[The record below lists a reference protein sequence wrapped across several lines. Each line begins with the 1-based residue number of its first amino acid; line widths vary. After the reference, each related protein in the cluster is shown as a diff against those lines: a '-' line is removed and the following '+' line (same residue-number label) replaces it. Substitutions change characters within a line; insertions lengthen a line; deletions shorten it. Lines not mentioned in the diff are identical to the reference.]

1 MSDNHPPYGGYP
13 DPNAGAWGNQPDPN
27 APYGAQPASGAP
39 YGSPPASGAP
49 YGSPPASGAPYG
61 AQPASGAPYGAQPA
75 SGAPY
80 GSQPASGAPYG
91 APQPAVSY
99 PGQAGFPPPAAPYAP
114 GTPQGGGGKSKGL
127 IVGLAAGAVTL
138 TLLCC
143 GGGLAYVAFNG
154 DEEDPKP
161 VASGSATPGPDGSP
175 SATPS
180 ADGPESP
187 GPDGPTNNDA
197 ITARYASEMSAVCDG
212 GPILN
217 AAPYTAPAG
226 SKAYVFSNSPDRP
239 TFWSQKTISSAKPY
253 YAKSADFATVSVI
266 GCLKMVEGSEG
277 TPKKCQYKNSE
288 DKVVTVDYISS
299 RYTLTFHAAKTAE
312 KVGDGGTVNAPAARC
327 PSFISYNKVTMKSY
341 ATPDSGTIEAALD
354 RFLK

>member
-39 YGSPPASGAP
+39 YGS
-49 YGSPPASGAPYG
+49 
-61 AQPASGAPYGAQPA
+61 QPASGAPYGAQP
-75 SGAPY
+75 G
-80 GSQPASGAPYG
+80 SGAPYG
-91 APQPAVSY
+91 AQPGSGAPYGAQPAAPFPGQPGY
-99 PGQAGFPPPAAPYAP
+99 PGPAPYAP
-114 GTPQGGGGKSKGL
+114 TPPPSGGKSKGL

-154 DEEDPKP
+154 DDDDPKP
-161 VASGSATPGPDGSP
+161 VASGSATPGPDNSP

-180 ADGPESP
+180 TDGPETP
-187 GPDGPTNNDA
+187 GPDGPSNNDSL
-197 ITARYASEMSAVCDG
+197 TARYASEMSAVCDG
-212 GPILN
+212 GSILN

-239 TFWSQKTISSAKPY
+239 SFWSQKTISSAKPY

-288 DKVVTVDYISS
+288 GKVVTVDYISS

-312 KVGDGGTVNAPAARC
+312 KVGDGGTVTAPAARC

-341 ATPDSGTIEAALD
+341 ASPDSGTIEAALD
-354 RFLK
+354 RFLR

>member
-39 YGSPPASGAP
+39 YGSQ
-49 YGSPPASGAPYG
+49 PASGAPYG
-61 AQPASGAPYGAQPA
+61 AQPASGAPYGAQP
-75 SGAPY
+75 G
-80 GSQPASGAPYG
+80 SGAPYG
-91 APQPAVSY
+91 AQPAAPFPGQPGY
-99 PGQAGFPPPAAPYAP
+99 PGPAPYAP
-114 GTPQGGGGKSKGL
+114 TPPPPSGGKSKGL

-161 VASGSATPGPDGSP
+161 VASGSATPGPDTSP

-180 ADGPESP
+180 ADGPEST
-187 GPDGPTNNDA
+187 GPDGPSNNNS

-212 GPILN
+212 GAILN

-239 TFWSQKTISSAKPY
+239 SFWSQKTVSSAKPY

-299 RYTLTFHAAKTAE
+299 RYTLTFHAAKTGE
-312 KVGDGGTVNAPAARC
+312 KVGDGGTVTAPAARC

-341 ATPDSGTIEAALD
+341 ASPDSGTIEAALD

>member
-39 YGSPPASGAP
+39 YGS
-49 YGSPPASGAPYG
+49 
-61 AQPASGAPYGAQPA
+61 QPASGAPYGAQPA

-80 GSQPASGAPYG
+80 GTQPGSGAPYG
-91 APQPAVSY
+91 AQPAAPFPGQPGY
-99 PGQAGFPPPAAPYAP
+99 PGPAPYAP
-114 GTPQGGGGKSKGL
+114 TPPPPSGGKSKGL

-161 VASGSATPGPDGSP
+161 VASGSATPGPDTSP

-180 ADGPESP
+180 ADGPEST
-187 GPDGPTNNDA
+187 GPDGPSNNNS

-212 GPILN
+212 GAILN

-299 RYTLTFHAAKTAE
+299 RYTLTFHAAKTGE
-312 KVGDGGTVNAPAARC
+312 KVGDGGTVTAPAARC

-341 ATPDSGTIEAALD
+341 ASPDSGTIEAALD
-354 RFLK
+354 RFLR

>member
-39 YGSPPASGAP
+39 YGS
-49 YGSPPASGAPYG
+49 
-61 AQPASGAPYGAQPA
+61 QPASGAPYGAQP
-75 SGAPY
+75 G
-80 GSQPASGAPYG
+80 SGAPYG
-91 APQPAVSY
+91 AQPGSGAPYGAQPGSGAPYGAQPAAPFPGQPGY
-99 PGQAGFPPPAAPYAP
+99 PGQPAPYAP
-114 GTPQGGGGKSKGL
+114 TPPPSGGKSKGL

-161 VASGSATPGPDGSP
+161 VASGSATPGPDNSP

-180 ADGPESP
+180 ADGPEST
-187 GPDGPTNNDA
+187 GPDGSNNNSL
-197 ITARYASEMSAVCDG
+197 TARYASEMSAVCDG
-212 GPILN
+212 GAILN

-239 TFWSQKTISSAKPY
+239 SFWSQKTISSAKPY

-299 RYTLTFHAAKTAE
+299 RYTLTFHAAKTGE
-312 KVGDGGTVNAPAARC
+312 KVGDGGTVTAPAARC

-341 ATPDSGTIEAALD
+341 ASPDSGTIEAALD

>member
-39 YGSPPASGAP
+39 YGSQ
-49 YGSPPASGAPYG
+49 PASGAPYG

-75 SGAPY
+75 APFP
-80 GSQPASGAPYG
+80 GQPG
-91 APQPAVSY
+91 Y
-99 PGQAGFPPPAAPYAP
+99 PGPAPYAP
-114 GTPQGGGGKSKGL
+114 TPPPPSGGKSKGL

-161 VASGSATPGPDGSP
+161 VASGSATPGPDTSP

-180 ADGPESP
+180 ADGPEST
-187 GPDGPTNNDA
+187 GPDGPSNNNS

-212 GPILN
+212 GAILN

-239 TFWSQKTISSAKPY
+239 SFWSQKTVSSAKPY

-299 RYTLTFHAAKTAE
+299 RYTLTFHAAKTGE
-312 KVGDGGTVNAPAARC
+312 KVGDGGTVTAPAARC

-341 ATPDSGTIEAALD
+341 ASPDSGTIEAALD

>member
-39 YGSPPASGAP
+39 YGS
-49 YGSPPASGAPYG
+49 
-61 AQPASGAPYGAQPA
+61 QPASGAPYGAQP
-75 SGAPY
+75 G
-80 GSQPASGAPYG
+80 SGAPYG
-91 APQPAVSY
+91 AQPAAPFPGQPGY
-99 PGQAGFPPPAAPYAP
+99 PGQPAPYAP
-114 GTPQGGGGKSKGL
+114 TPPPSGGKSKGL

-161 VASGSATPGPDGSP
+161 VASGSATPGPDNSP

-180 ADGPESP
+180 AGGPEST
-187 GPDGPTNNDA
+187 GPDGPTNNDS

-212 GPILN
+212 GAILN

-239 TFWSQKTISSAKPY
+239 SFWSQKTISSAKPY

-299 RYTLTFHAAKTAE
+299 RYTLTFHAAKTGE
-312 KVGDGGTVNAPAARC
+312 KVGDGGTVTAPAARC

-341 ATPDSGTIEAALD
+341 ASPDSGTIEAALD

>member
-39 YGSPPASGAP
+39 YGSQ
-49 YGSPPASGAPYG
+49 PASGAPYG
-61 AQPASGAPYGAQPA
+61 AQPASGAPYGAQP
-75 SGAPY
+75 G
-80 GSQPASGAPYG
+80 SGAPYG
-91 APQPAVSY
+91 AQPAAPFPGQPGY
-99 PGQAGFPPPAAPYAP
+99 PGPAPYAP
-114 GTPQGGGGKSKGL
+114 TPPPPSGGKSKGL

-161 VASGSATPGPDGSP
+161 VASGSATPGPDTSP

-180 ADGPESP
+180 ADGPEST
-187 GPDGPTNNDA
+187 GPDGPSNNNS

-212 GPILN
+212 GAILN

-239 TFWSQKTISSAKPY
+239 SFWSQKTVSSAKPY

-299 RYTLTFHAAKTAE
+299 RYTLTFHAAKTGE
-312 KVGDGGTVNAPAARC
+312 KVGDGGTVTAPAARC

-341 ATPDSGTIEAALD
+341 ASPDSGTIEAA
-354 RFLK
+354 

>member
-27 APYGAQPASGAP
+27 APYGAQPGSGAP
-39 YGSPPASGAP
+39 YGSQ
-49 YGSPPASGAPYG
+49 PASGAPYG

-80 GSQPASGAPYG
+80 GAQPASGAPYG
-91 APQPAVSY
+91 AQPAAPFSGQPGY
-99 PGQAGFPPPAAPYAP
+99 PGPAPYAP
-114 GTPQGGGGKSKGL
+114 TPPPSGGKSKGL

-154 DEEDPKP
+154 DEEDPTP

-180 ADGPESP
+180 AGGPESS
-187 GPDGPTNNDA
+187 GPDGPSNNDSL
-197 ITARYASEMSAVCDG
+197 TARYASEMSAVCDG
-212 GPILN
+212 GAILN

-239 TFWSQKTISSAKPY
+239 SFWSQKTISSAKPY

-299 RYTLTFHAAKTAE
+299 RYTLTFHAAKTGE
-312 KVGDGGTVNAPAARC
+312 KVGDGGTVTAPAARC

-341 ATPDSGTIEAALD
+341 ASPDSGTIEAALD

>member
-49 YGSPPASGAPYG
+49 YGAQPASGAPYG

-80 GSQPASGAPYG
+80 GAQ
-91 APQPAVSY
+91 
-99 PGQAGFPPPAAPYAP
+99 PAAPYPGQPGYAGQPYAP
-114 GTPQGGGGKSKGL
+114 TPPPSGGKSKGL

-143 GGGLAYVAFNG
+143 GGGLAYVAFNE

-161 VASGSATPGPDGSP
+161 AASGSATPGPDSSS

-180 ADGPESP
+180 AGGPESS
-187 GPDGPTNNDA
+187 GPDGPTNNNS
-197 ITARYASEMSAVCDG
+197 ITARYSSEMSAVCDG
-212 GPILN
+212 GAILN

-239 TFWSQKTISSAKPY
+239 SFWSQKTVSSAKPY

-288 DKVVTVDYISS
+288 EKVVTIDYISS
-299 RYTLTFHAAKTAE
+299 RYTLTFHAAKTGE
-312 KVGDGGTVNAPAARC
+312 KVGDGGTVAAPAARC
-327 PSFISYNKVTMKSY
+327 PSFISYNKATMKSY
-341 ATPDSGTIEAALD
+341 ASPDSGTIEAALD
-354 RFLK
+354 RFLR

>member
-39 YGSPPASGAP
+39 YGSQ
-49 YGSPPASGAPYG
+49 PASGAPYG
-61 AQPASGAPYGAQPA
+61 AQPASGAPYGAQP
-75 SGAPY
+75 G
-80 GSQPASGAPYG
+80 SGAPYG
-91 APQPAVSY
+91 AQPAAPFPGQPGY
-99 PGQAGFPPPAAPYAP
+99 PGPAPYAP
-114 GTPQGGGGKSKGL
+114 TPPPPSGGKSKGL

-161 VASGSATPGPDGSP
+161 VASGSATPGPDTSP

-180 ADGPESP
+180 ADGPEST
-187 GPDGPTNNDA
+187 GPDGPSNNNS

-212 GPILN
+212 GAILN

-239 TFWSQKTISSAKPY
+239 SFWSQKTVSSAKPY

-299 RYTLTFHAAKTAE
+299 RYTLTFHAAKTGE
-312 KVGDGGTVNAPAARC
+312 KVGDGGTVTAPAARC

-341 ATPDSGTIEAALD
+341 ASPDSGTIEAALD
-354 RFLK
+354 HFLK

>member
-39 YGSPPASGAP
+39 YGSQPASGAP
-49 YGSPPASGAPYG
+49 YGAQPGSGAPYG

-80 GSQPASGAPYG
+80 GAQPAAPFPG
-91 APQPAVSY
+91 QPGY
-99 PGQAGFPPPAAPYAP
+99 PGQPAPYAP
-114 GTPQGGGGKSKGL
+114 TPPPSGGKSKGL

-161 VASGSATPGPDGSP
+161 AASGSATPGPDNSP

-180 ADGPESP
+180 AGGPESS
-187 GPDGPTNNDA
+187 GPDGSNNNSL
-197 ITARYASEMSAVCDG
+197 TARYASEMSAVCDG
-212 GPILN
+212 GAILN

-239 TFWSQKTISSAKPY
+239 SFWSQKTISSAKPY

-299 RYTLTFHAAKTAE
+299 RYTLTFHAAKTGE
-312 KVGDGGTVNAPAARC
+312 KVGDGGTVTAPAARC

-341 ATPDSGTIEAALD
+341 ASPDSGTIEAALD

>member
-27 APYGAQPASGAP
+27 APYGAQPGSGAP
-39 YGSPPASGAP
+39 YGSQ
-49 YGSPPASGAPYG
+49 PASGAPYG

-80 GSQPASGAPYG
+80 GAQPAAPFPG
-91 APQPAVSY
+91 QPGY
-99 PGQAGFPPPAAPYAP
+99 PGPAPYAP
-114 GTPQGGGGKSKGL
+114 TPPPSGGRSKGL

-154 DEEDPKP
+154 DEEDPSP

-180 ADGPESP
+180 AGGPESS
-187 GPDGPTNNDA
+187 GPDGPSNNDSL
-197 ITARYASEMSAVCDG
+197 TARYASEMSAVCDG
-212 GPILN
+212 GAILN

-239 TFWSQKTISSAKPY
+239 SFWSQKTISSAKPY

-299 RYTLTFHAAKTAE
+299 RYTLTFHAAKTGE
-312 KVGDGGTVNAPAARC
+312 KVGDGGTVTAPAARC

-341 ATPDSGTIEAALD
+341 ASPDSGTIEAALD

>member
-39 YGSPPASGAP
+39 YG
-49 YGSPPASGAPYG
+49 
-61 AQPASGAPYGAQPA
+61 AQPASGAPYGAQP
-75 SGAPY
+75 G
-80 GSQPASGAPYG
+80 SGAPYG
-91 APQPAVSY
+91 AQPAAPFPGQPGY
-99 PGQAGFPPPAAPYAP
+99 PGPAPYAP
-114 GTPQGGGGKSKGL
+114 TPPPPSGGKSKGL

-161 VASGSATPGPDGSP
+161 VASGSATPGPDTSP

-180 ADGPESP
+180 ADGPEST
-187 GPDGPTNNDA
+187 GPDGPSNNNS

-212 GPILN
+212 GAILN

-239 TFWSQKTISSAKPY
+239 SFWSQKTVSSAKPY

-299 RYTLTFHAAKTAE
+299 RYTLTFHAAKTGE
-312 KVGDGGTVNAPAARC
+312 KVGDGGTVTAPAARC

-341 ATPDSGTIEAALD
+341 ASPDSGTIEAALD

>member
-1 MSDNHPPYGGYP
+1 M
-13 DPNAGAWGNQPDPN
+13 
-27 APYGAQPASGAP
+27 
-39 YGSPPASGAP
+39 
-49 YGSPPASGAPYG
+49 
-61 AQPASGAPYGAQPA
+61 
-75 SGAPY
+75 
-80 GSQPASGAPYG
+80 
-91 APQPAVSY
+91 
-99 PGQAGFPPPAAPYAP
+99 
-114 GTPQGGGGKSKGL
+114 
-127 IVGLAAGAVTL
+127 
-138 TLLCC
+138 
-143 GGGLAYVAFNG
+143 
-154 DEEDPKP
+154 
-161 VASGSATPGPDGSP
+161 ASGSATPGPDTSP

-180 ADGPESP
+180 ADGPEST
-187 GPDGPTNNDA
+187 GPDGPSNNNS

-212 GPILN
+212 GAILN

-239 TFWSQKTISSAKPY
+239 SFWSQKTVSSAKPY

-299 RYTLTFHAAKTAE
+299 RYTLTFHAAKTGE
-312 KVGDGGTVNAPAARC
+312 KVGDGGTVTAPAARC

-341 ATPDSGTIEAALD
+341 ASPDSGTIEAALD

>member
-27 APYGAQPASGAP
+27 APYGAQPGSGMP
-39 YGSPPASGAP
+39 YGSQ
-49 YGSPPASGAPYG
+49 PASGAPYG
-61 AQPASGAPYGAQPA
+61 AQPASGAPYGAQPG
-75 SGAPY
+75 SGVPY
-80 GSQPASGAPYG
+80 GAQPASGAPYG
-91 APQPAVSY
+91 AQPAAPFPGQPGY
-99 PGQAGFPPPAAPYAP
+99 PGPAPYAP
-114 GTPQGGGGKSKGL
+114 TPPPSGGKSKGL

-154 DEEDPKP
+154 DDEDPTP

-180 ADGPESP
+180 TSGPESG
-187 GPDGPTNNDA
+187 GPDGPSNNNSL
-197 ITARYASEMSAVCDG
+197 TARYASEMSAVCDG
-212 GPILN
+212 GAILN

-239 TFWSQKTISSAKPY
+239 SSWSQKTISSAKPY
-253 YAKSADFATVSVI
+253 YARSADFATVSVI

-277 TPKKCQYKNSE
+277 APKKCQYKNSE

-299 RYTLTFHAAKTAE
+299 RYTLTFHAAQTGE
-312 KVGDGGTVNAPAARC
+312 KVGDGGTVTAPAARC

-341 ATPDSGTIEAALD
+341 ASPDSGTIEAALD

>member
-39 YGSPPASGAP
+39 YGSQ
-49 YGSPPASGAPYG
+49 PASGAPYG
-61 AQPASGAPYGAQPA
+61 AQPASGAPYGAQP
-75 SGAPY
+75 G
-80 GSQPASGAPYG
+80 SGAPYG
-91 APQPAVSY
+91 AQPGSGAPYGAQPAAPFPGQPGY
-99 PGQAGFPPPAAPYAP
+99 PGPAPYAP
-114 GTPQGGGGKSKGL
+114 TPPPSGGKSKGL

-161 VASGSATPGPDGSP
+161 VASGSATPGPDNSP

-180 ADGPESP
+180 AGGPEST
-187 GPDGPTNNDA
+187 GPDGPTNNDS

-212 GPILN
+212 GAILN

-239 TFWSQKTISSAKPY
+239 SFWSQKTISSAKPY

-299 RYTLTFHAAKTAE
+299 RYTLTFHAAKTGE
-312 KVGDGGTVNAPAARC
+312 KVGDGGTVTAPAARC

-341 ATPDSGTIEAALD
+341 ASPDSGTIEAALD
-354 RFLK
+354 RFLR

>member
-39 YGSPPASGAP
+39 YGS
-49 YGSPPASGAPYG
+49 
-61 AQPASGAPYGAQPA
+61 QPASGAPYGAQPA

-80 GSQPASGAPYG
+80 GTQPGSGAPYG
-91 APQPAVSY
+91 AQPAAPFPGQPGY
-99 PGQAGFPPPAAPYAP
+99 PGPAPYAP
-114 GTPQGGGGKSKGL
+114 TPPPPSGGKSKGL

-161 VASGSATPGPDGSP
+161 VASGSATPGPDTSP

-180 ADGPESP
+180 ADGPEST
-187 GPDGPTNNDA
+187 GPDGPSNNNS

-212 GPILN
+212 GAILN

-239 TFWSQKTISSAKPY
+239 SFWSQKTVSSAKPY
-253 YAKSADFATVSVI
+253 NAKSADFATVSVI

-299 RYTLTFHAAKTAE
+299 RYTLTFHAAKTGE
-312 KVGDGGTVNAPAARC
+312 KVGDGGTVTAPAARC

-341 ATPDSGTIEAALD
+341 ASPDSGTIEAALD

>member
-39 YGSPPASGAP
+39 YGS
-49 YGSPPASGAPYG
+49 
-61 AQPASGAPYGAQPA
+61 QPASGAPYGAQP
-75 SGAPY
+75 G
-80 GSQPASGAPYG
+80 SGAPYG
-91 APQPAVSY
+91 AQPGSGAPYGAQPAAPFPGQPGY
-99 PGQAGFPPPAAPYAP
+99 PGQPAPYAP
-114 GTPQGGGGKSKGL
+114 TPPPSGGKSKGL

-161 VASGSATPGPDGSP
+161 VASGSATPGPDNSP

-180 ADGPESP
+180 AGGPEST
-187 GPDGPTNNDA
+187 GPDGPTNNDS

-212 GPILN
+212 GAILN

-239 TFWSQKTISSAKPY
+239 SFWSQKTISSAKPY

-299 RYTLTFHAAKTAE
+299 RYTLTFHAAKTGE
-312 KVGDGGTVNAPAARC
+312 KVGDGGTVTAPAARC

-341 ATPDSGTIEAALD
+341 ASPDSGTIEAALD

>member
-39 YGSPPASGAP
+39 YGSQ
-49 YGSPPASGAPYG
+49 PASGAPYG
-61 AQPASGAPYGAQPA
+61 AQPASGAPYGAQP
-75 SGAPY
+75 G
-80 GSQPASGAPYG
+80 SGAPYG
-91 APQPAVSY
+91 AQPGSGAPY
-99 PGQAGFPPPAAPYAP
+99 GAQPAAPYPGQPGYPGSAP
-114 GTPQGGGGKSKGL
+114 YAPTPPPSGGKSKGL

-161 VASGSATPGPDGSP
+161 VASGSATPGPDNSP

-180 ADGPESP
+180 AGGPEST
-187 GPDGPTNNDA
+187 GPDGPTNNDS

-212 GPILN
+212 GAILN

-239 TFWSQKTISSAKPY
+239 SFWSQKTISSAKPY

-299 RYTLTFHAAKTAE
+299 RYTLTFHAAKTGE
-312 KVGDGGTVNAPAARC
+312 KVGDGGTVTAPAARC

-341 ATPDSGTIEAALD
+341 ASPDSGTIEAALD

>member
-39 YGSPPASGAP
+39 YGSQPASGAP
-49 YGSPPASGAPYG
+49 YGAQPGSGVPYG
-61 AQPASGAPYGAQPA
+61 AQPASGAPYGAQP
-75 SGAPY
+75 G
-80 GSQPASGAPYG
+80 SGAPYG
-91 APQPAVSY
+91 AQPAAPFPGQPGY
-99 PGQAGFPPPAAPYAP
+99 PGQPAPYAP
-114 GTPQGGGGKSKGL
+114 TPPPSGGKSKGL

-161 VASGSATPGPDGSP
+161 VASGSATPGPDNSP

-180 ADGPESP
+180 ADGPEST
-187 GPDGPTNNDA
+187 GPDGSNNNSL
-197 ITARYASEMSAVCDG
+197 TARYASEMSAVCDG
-212 GPILN
+212 GAILN

-239 TFWSQKTISSAKPY
+239 SFWSQKTVSSAKPY

-299 RYTLTFHAAKTAE
+299 RYTLTFHAAKTGE
-312 KVGDGGTVNAPAARC
+312 KVGDGGTVTAPAARC

-341 ATPDSGTIEAALD
+341 ASPDSGTIEAALD

>member
-39 YGSPPASGAP
+39 YGSQPASGAP
-49 YGSPPASGAPYG
+49 YGAQPGSGAPYG
-61 AQPASGAPYGAQPA
+61 AQPASGAPYGAQP
-75 SGAPY
+75 G
-80 GSQPASGAPYG
+80 SGAPYG
-91 APQPAVSY
+91 AQPAAPFPGQPGY
-99 PGQAGFPPPAAPYAP
+99 PGQPAPYAP
-114 GTPQGGGGKSKGL
+114 TPPPSGGKSKGL

-161 VASGSATPGPDGSP
+161 VASGSATPGPDNSP

-180 ADGPESP
+180 AGGPESS
-187 GPDGPTNNDA
+187 GPDGSNNNSL
-197 ITARYASEMSAVCDG
+197 TARYASEMSAVCDG
-212 GPILN
+212 GAILN

-226 SKAYVFSNSPDRP
+226 SKAYVFSNAPDRP
-239 TFWSQKTISSAKPY
+239 SFWSQKTVSSAKPY

-299 RYTLTFHAAKTAE
+299 RYTLTFHAAKTGE
-312 KVGDGGTVNAPAARC
+312 KVGDGGTVTAPAARC

-341 ATPDSGTIEAALD
+341 ASPDSGTIEAALD

>member
-39 YGSPPASGAP
+39 YGSQPASGAP
-49 YGSPPASGAPYG
+49 YGAQPGSGAPYS
-61 AQPASGAPYGAQPA
+61 AQPASGAPYGAQP
-75 SGAPY
+75 G
-80 GSQPASGAPYG
+80 SGAPYG
-91 APQPAVSY
+91 AQPAAPFPGQPGY
-99 PGQAGFPPPAAPYAP
+99 PGQPAPYAP
-114 GTPQGGGGKSKGL
+114 TPPPSGGKSKGL

-161 VASGSATPGPDGSP
+161 VASGSATPGPDNSP

-180 ADGPESP
+180 AGGPEST
-187 GPDGPTNNDA
+187 GPDGPTNNDS

-212 GPILN
+212 GAILN

-239 TFWSQKTISSAKPY
+239 SFWSQKTISSAKPY

-299 RYTLTFHAAKTAE
+299 RYTLTFHAAKTGE
-312 KVGDGGTVNAPAARC
+312 KVGDGGTVTAPAARC

-341 ATPDSGTIEAALD
+341 ASPDSGTIEAALD